1 MHFSHPTS
9 LCLVFAKGRSKRQS
23 VHNLRIF
30 SGSDAHRF
38 AIPELQDFHGAV
50 PSFKVQQVD
59 TTGAGDA
66 FVGALLRKIV
76 QDPSSLQ
83 VSWENFFFI
92 DPKDCR
98 FYIGPSLFSFT
109 MSLKLDA
116 RCDCTGSEEA

>member
-23 VHNLRIF
+23 VHNLRI
-30 SGSDAHRF
+30 SSAADAHRF
-38 AIPELQDFHGAV
+38 AMPELQDFHGAV

-83 VSWENFFFI
+83 VSWQKFV
-92 DPKDCR
+92 
-98 FYIGPSLFSFT
+98 Y
-109 MSLKLDA
+109 
-116 RCDCTGSEEA
+116 

>member
-83 VSWENFFFI
+83 VSWENFFLLI
-92 DPKDCR
+92 QK
-98 FYIGPSLFSFT
+98 IAGSTLVLQFSV
-109 MSLKLDA
+109 LP
-116 RCDCTGSEEA
+116 CH